1 MKYKDIKIDHIPL
14 NPKKRPG
21 RKLTSY
27 NWITVHNT
35 GNPSS
40 SAKNERGWLT
50 NPENTRSASWH
61 IAVDG
66 KEAVEAD

>member
-40 SAKNERGWLT
+40 SAKNPARMVSVNGQ
-50 NPENTRSASWH
+50 
-61 IAVDG
+61 G
-66 KEAVEAD
+66 